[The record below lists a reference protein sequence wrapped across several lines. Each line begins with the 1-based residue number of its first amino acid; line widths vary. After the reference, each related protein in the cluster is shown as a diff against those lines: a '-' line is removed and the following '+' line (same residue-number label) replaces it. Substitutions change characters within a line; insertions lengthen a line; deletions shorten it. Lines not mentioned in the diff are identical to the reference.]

1 MRRTVLDCG
10 SSSLAEKG
18 IKWPPEGGCKP
29 PPGGVGKPPPEGGGK
44 PPPGGVGKPPP
55 GGIGKLPPG
64 GDSVF
69 SFTSV
74 RCKPIFLSFFHFWW
88 TFLLCSFT
96 RSSELKFLLHTTQ
109 ATVFWRC
116 PSMCLLSRYLL
127 VKGLPQ
133 RWHTCFFSKL
143 PCTVLIWLRRFFWFL
158 NFVSHI
164 WQEIFSFW
172 FGGAWVARW
181 AFSSVFS

>member
-29 PPGGVGKPPPEGGGK
+29 PPGGVGKPPP
-44 PPPGGVGKPPP
+44 

-74 RCKPIFLSFFHFWW
+74 RCKPIYN
-88 TFLLCSFT
+88 
-96 RSSELKFLLHTTQ
+96 
-109 ATVFWRC
+109 
-116 PSMCLLSRYLL
+116 YLGFIL
-127 VKGLPQ
+127 TMN
-133 RWHTCFFSKL
+133 RAYTM
-143 PCTVLIWLRRFFWFL
+143 
-158 NFVSHI
+158 
-164 WQEIFSFW
+164 
-172 FGGAWVARW
+172 
-181 AFSSVFS
+181 